1 MKKVCVLGAGSW
13 GTALAMVLSEN
24 VDNVALWT
32 RCEKQKDQINLDRA
46 NTKYLKDVK
55 IPNNIEAT
63 TDIKEALEGSSI
75 IVLGVP
81 SQAIRSVCKLIKP
94 YIKESQVI
102 VNSAK
107 GLEKETG
114 LRISEVVLEEI
125 PNSNYVVLSGPSHA
139 EEVAKRLATAVV
151 VSSVSSE
158 NNISELVQ
166 DAFMTEYFRVYTNDD
181 LVGVE
186 LGGTIKN
193 IIALGCGICD
203 GLGYGD
209 NARSALITR
218 GLHEMKSFG
227 VSLGAKEDTFN
238 GLSGIGDLIATCTS
252 KHSRNSR
259 AGYLIG
265 KGCTK
270 EEAVEKVE
278 MVVEGITA
286 VESVYLKSRG
296 LNKEFP
302 ILESLYSILF
312 EEKNPKVALLELMN
326 RDKKSEY

>member
-75 IVLGVP
+75 VVLGVP

>member
-13 GTALAMVLSEN
+13 GTALAIVLSEN

-75 IVLGVP
+75 VVLGVP

-238 GLSGIGDLIATCTS
+238 GLSGIGDLIVTCTS

>member
-75 IVLGVP
+75 VILGVP